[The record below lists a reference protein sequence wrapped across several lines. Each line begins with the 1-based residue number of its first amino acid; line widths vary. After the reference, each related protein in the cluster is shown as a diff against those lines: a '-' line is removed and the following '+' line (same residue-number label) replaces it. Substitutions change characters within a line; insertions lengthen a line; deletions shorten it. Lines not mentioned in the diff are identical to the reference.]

1 VNRQKFF
8 LKGVLMKKFFA
19 LELAVE
25 FYQASKGIKLPRHL
39 KDQYLRACS
48 SVALN
53 LAEGSA
59 KPTAKDRA
67 KFYYIALGSHRECQ
81 TILKLHGQNAG
92 SVWQKGDFLGAC
104 LYKLCKGIT

>member
-8 LKGVLMKKFFA
+8 LKGVPLKKFFT
-19 LELAVE
+19 LELAIE
-25 FYQASKGIKLPRHL
+25 FYQASKGIRLPRHL
-39 KDQYLRACS
+39 RDQYLRACS

-81 TILKLHGQNAG
+81 TILKLNGQNAG
-92 SVWQKGDFLGAC
+92 SVMQKCDYLGAC
-104 LYKLCKGIT
+104 LYKLCKGTA

>member
-1 VNRQKFF
+1 
-8 LKGVLMKKFFA
+8 MKQLFA
-19 LELAVE
+19 LELAID
-25 FYQASKGIKLPRHL
+25 FYQMSKNLHLPRHL

-67 KFYYIALGSHRECQ
+67 KFYHIALGSHRECQ
-81 TILKLHGQNAG
+81 TILKLHGQNVG
-92 SVWQKGDFLGAC
+92 LLWQKSDFLGAC